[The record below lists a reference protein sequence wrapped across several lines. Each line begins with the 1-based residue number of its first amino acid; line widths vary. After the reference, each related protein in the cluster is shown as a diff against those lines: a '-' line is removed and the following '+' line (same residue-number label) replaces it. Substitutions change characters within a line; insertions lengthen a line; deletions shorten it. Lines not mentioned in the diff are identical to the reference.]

1 MSEMALELAPRDDIS
16 VLSDDDKATLLELLN
31 QLEQKAVRNKLRR
44 EYYDSQYFLRDFG
57 IAIPP
62 QMRSIEAVLGWPAK
76 AVDAPVRRLRLEGFT
91 LPDASADDLGV
102 GELWADN
109 NLDVEAP
116 QAHTSAAL
124 HAVAFLTVTR
134 GDVAAGEPE
143 VLIAGRSA
151 EDATGLWD
159 ARRRGLRAGL
169 SVIERD
175 AETGQPV
182 EMVMYLPGRNISFTR
197 TGAGWEIRNVA
208 TGLPGRVL
216 MEPLV
221 YQPRYGRPFGSS
233 RLSRPVMALTDAALR
248 TLVRSEVTAEFFS
261 APQRYALG
269 ADESAFMD
277 ADGNPRGQWESIIGR
292 VWAIGRDE
300 DGDIPEVGQF
310 PQTSMQPHV
319 EQLRML
325 ATLFAGETSIPV
337 SSLGVVQDNPSSA
350 EAIYAAKEELII
362 EAEWAANGFG
372 AGWRRAML
380 TALQLRDRLTE
391 LPREWLALRP
401 RWRDPATPSMAA
413 AADAVTKQVSA
424 GILPAESEVTYEQLG
439 YDQADI
445 DRLMADRRRAGAQQR
460 LTALAAAAQA
470 ARRDPMV
477 AELGERR
484 GDGG

>member
-1 MSEMALELAPRDDIS
+1 MAIELTPRDDLS
-16 VLSDDDKATLLELLN
+16 VLSDDDKATLLELIN
-31 QLEQKAVRNKLRR
+31 QLQRKAPRNKVRR
-44 EYYDSQYFLRDFG
+44 DYYDFKFFLRDFG

-76 AVDAPVRRLRLEGFT
+76 AVDAPVRRLKLEGFT
-91 LPDASADDLGV
+91 MPGTSADDLGV
-102 GELWADN
+102 GEVWAAN

-134 GDVAAGEPE
+134 GDTSAGEPE
-143 VLIAGRSA
+143 VLISGRSA

-159 ARRRGLRAGL
+159 GRRRGLRAGL
-169 SVIERD
+169 SIIERND
-175 AETGQPV
+175 AGQPT

-197 TGAGWEIRNVA
+197 TVAGWTIRDVA

-233 RLSRPVMALTDAALR
+233 RLSRPVMTLTDAALR

-310 PQTSMQPHV
+310 PQVSMQPHV
-319 EQLRML
+319 EQLRMI
-325 ATLFAGETSIPV
+325 ATLFAGEASLPV

-362 EAEWAANGFG
+362 EAEWAANGFT
-372 AGWRRAML
+372 AGWRRAVL
-380 TALQLRDRLTE
+380 TALQLRDRVAE
-391 LPREWLALRP
+391 VPREWLALQP

-413 AADAVTKQVSA
+413 ASDAVTKAVGA
-424 GILPAESEVTYEQLG
+424 GILPPDSEVTYEQLG
-439 YDQADI
+439 YDQATIERLLADQRRKAAQ
-445 DRLMADRRRAGAQQR
+445 DRV
-460 LTALAAAAQA
+460 TALAAAAQA
-470 ARRDPMV
+470 ARQNPAV
-477 AELGERR
+477 TQLAEQR